1 MSKLCSWVVLGML
14 ALPAL
19 SGCGPAG
26 VPAGAQR
33 LASSAVQEFV
43 HTEAYTGVSDR
54 RRVVLRTQEEW
65 QTFWAELYRQRSE
78 PPALPAVNFAN
89 EMVLV
94 ASAGQKAS
102 GGYTIDVR
110 ELYTHA
116 DELFAIVLET
126 SPGSGCVLTTA
137 LTAPVV
143 VMRVPRSDGPVH
155 FIDET
160 AVHDCE

>member
-1 MSKLCSWVVLGML
+1 MSRLCSWAVLGML
-14 ALPAL
+14 ALAML
-19 SGCGPAG
+19 SGCGPTG

-33 LASSAVQEFV
+33 LASSAIQELV
-43 HTEAYTGVSDR
+43 RTEENTGVSDR
-54 RRVVLRTQEEW
+54 RRVVIRTQEEW
-65 QTFWAELYRQRSE
+65 QTFWAELYSRRSE
-78 PPALPAVNFAN
+78 PPLLPAVNFAN

-94 ASAGQKAS
+94 ASAGQKS
-102 GGYTIDVR
+102 TGGYTIDIR

-116 DELFAIVLET
+116 GELFAIVLET

-160 AVHDCE
+160 AVHNCP